1 MRIMTLSPRA
11 MRGFSL
17 IEMLLVLGLIA
28 FVATMLFTNV
38 IKNQDSANRKAA
50 QAGVRK
56 VATAVDQFY
65 LDNGSVPT
73 KIEDLVNRPASA
85 SNWNGPYLRESQIL
99 DPWKNT
105 YVLKVPGEGGE
116 PYEVISYGSD
126 KAPGGKDAAAD
137 VSSAD

>member
-1 MRIMTLSPRA
+1 MPNLACSPRA
-11 MRGFSL
+11 LRGFSL

-38 IKNQDSANRKAA
+38 IRNQESANRKAA

-56 VATAVDQFY
+56 VATAVDQYY
-65 LDNGSVPT
+65 LDNGSIPT
-73 KIEDLVNRPASA
+73 KIEDLVNRPANA

-116 PYEVISYGSD
+116 PYEVISYGAD
-126 KAPGGKDAAAD
+126 KAPGGKDAGAD
-137 VSSAD
+137 ISSAD

>member
-1 MRIMTLSPRA
+1 MRTLTASPRA

-65 LDNGSVPT
+65 LDNGTVPT
-73 KIEDLVNRPASA
+73 KIEELVNRPANA

-99 DPWKNT
+99 DPWKNA
-105 YVLKVPGEGGE
+105 YALKVPGEGGE

-126 KAPGGKDAAAD
+126 KSPGGKDAAAD